1 MESNSTLFKE
11 AIAEAKAVREAA
23 IANAKAALEETIT
36 PRLSK
41 LIANKL
47 NELEEEDKITEE
59 EKEMKK
65 EAKKSSKKPKDEMP
79 EDEMPEDEMPEDE
92 MPEDEMPEDEK
103 PEDEETDIEVGDMD
117 IPELESFI
125 AKAVRDELQA
135 MGIQPQGDVE
145 SGTESGME
153 SNMEDSDDINLEEL
167 LAELELEEI
176 EDEPTHESHEEEPD
190 IEDILQE
197 LKSFRTRNEKSN
209 KQNRQLTEALKT
221 INTLKRDLTEVNL
234 LNAKLL
240 YLSKLMKNHS
250 LSESQ
255 VVNIMAS
262 FDKATTT
269 AEAKLVYESTNSS
282 LSSKAKVKVNESRGF
297 ASRPTGN
304 APKRVITESVDVLS
318 TDVIN
323 RFQILAG
330 IKKPI

>member
-36 PRLSK
+36 PRLSR

-47 NELEEEDKITEE
+47 NELEEEDRVTEE
-59 EKEMKK
+59 EKVMKK
-65 EAKKSSKKPKDEMP
+65 EAKKSSKKP

-103 PEDEETDIEVGDMD
+103 PEDNEDIEVGDMD

-135 MGIQPQGDVE
+135 MGIQPQGDAESEIE
-145 SGTESGME
+145 SGTE

-176 EDEPTHESHEEEPD
+176 EDEPAYESYEEEPD
-190 IEDILQE
+190 IEGILQE
-197 LKSFRTRNEKSN
+197 LKSFRTQNEKSN

-269 AEAKLVYESTNSS
+269 TEAKLVYESTNSS

-297 ASRPTGN
+297 ASRSTGN

-330 IKKPI
+330 IKKSI

>member
-47 NELEEEDKITEE
+47 NELEEEDRDIEE
-59 EKEMKK
+59 EKQKK
-65 EAKKSSKKPKDEMP
+65 KKSKESSKESDKDEMP
-79 EDEMPEDEMPEDE
+79 EDEMPKDEMPKEED
-92 MPEDEMPEDEK
+92 
-103 PEDEETDIEVGDMD
+103 DIEVGDMD
-117 IPELESFI
+117 ISELESFI
-125 AKAVRDELQA
+125 TKAVRDELQA
-135 MGIQPQGDVE
+135 MGIQGQSDTEPGIEDDMK
-145 SGTESGME
+145 GT
-153 SNMEDSDDINLEEL
+153 MEDSDDINLEEL
-167 LAELELEEI
+167 LAELELEEV
-176 EDEPTHESHEEEPD
+176 EDEPVYEYQDEPD

-209 KQNRQLTEALKT
+209 KQNRQLTEALRT

-240 YLSKLMKNHS
+240 YLSKLIKNHS

-255 VVNIMAS
+255 TVNIMAS

-269 AEAKLVYESTNSS
+269 AEAKLVYESTVSS
-282 LSSKAKVKVNESRGF
+282 LAAKAKVKVNESRGF

-304 APKRVITESVDVLS
+304 APKRVITEGVDVLS
-318 TDVIN
+318 TDVVN